1 MKKEWIENL
10 VVSQTMG
17 IVMDGSLM
25 AKLTDRLLEMQGE
38 ESFDLKLLQK
48 QLGEAEKGIENMLNA
63 IQMGIITASTKQ
75 RLATLEEQKAQ
86 LEEQILQER
95 IKNPA
100 LSREQIAF
108 FLDQYKKTDITDETQ
123 RQRLI
128 DCFVNAVFVYDDKIV
143 LTFNYKE
150 GTKAINLDDVNGSDM
165 VGYGPPRVR
174 FSPCG
179 KAGILLSAGRERRK
193 SQI

>member
-1 MKKEWIENL
+1 
-10 VVSQTMG
+10 
-17 IVMDGSLM
+17 
-25 AKLTDRLLEMQGE
+25 
-38 ESFDLKLLQK
+38 
-48 QLGEAEKGIENMLNA
+48 MLNA

-123 RQRLI
+123 RQRARQAISHL
-128 DCFVNAVFVYDDKIV
+128 ATP
-143 LTFNYKE
+143 LQRKE
-150 GTKAINLDDVNGSDM
+150 KSPGPLWPKAFS
-165 VGYGPPRVR
+165 R
-174 FSPCG
+174 FPC
-179 KAGILLSAGRERRK
+179 KLK
-193 SQI
+193 C